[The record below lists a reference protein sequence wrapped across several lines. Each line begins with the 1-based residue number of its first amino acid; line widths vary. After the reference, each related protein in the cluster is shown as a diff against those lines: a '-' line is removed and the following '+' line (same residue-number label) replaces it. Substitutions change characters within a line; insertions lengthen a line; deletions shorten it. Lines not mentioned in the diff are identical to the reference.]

1 MRSRRPEG
9 LKRRGAHEG
18 RRQWRKQAVVS
29 PMKQGVPQAS
39 LRAQWNDHAEL
50 WNSAKRSADAEHR
63 ASEAQG
69 GAKTR
74 NDHAE
79 LRVGAKSEAAKRLKP
94 RGAHEAR
101 ALWAKQRGVSPMR
114 QGEPQASLRS
124 DAERPCRIV
133 DTERSEVR
141 SRRPEGLKRR
151 GAHEGRRQWR
161 KQAVVSPMKQGVPQ
175 ASLRAQWNDHA
186 ELWNSAKRS
195 ARRGTPR
202 KRSVERC
209 EDAEHRTA
217 KGECG
222 AKRRKGG

>member
-1 MRSRRPEG
+1 
-9 LKRRGAHEG
+9 
-18 RRQWRKQAVVS
+18 
-29 PMKQGVPQAS
+29 MKQGVPQAS

-114 QGEPQASLRS
+114 QGEPQASLR
-124 DAERPCRIV
+124 AMR
-133 DTERSEVR
+133 
-141 SRRPEGLKRR
+141 
-151 GAHEGRRQWR
+151 
-161 KQAVVSPMKQGVPQ
+161 
-175 ASLRAQWNDHA
+175 NDHA
-186 ELWNSAKRS
+186 ELWTRSEAKC
-195 ARRGTPR
+195 A
-202 KRSVERC
+202 VEGP
-209 EDAEHRTA
+209 
-217 KGECG
+217 KG
-222 AKRRKGG
+222 